1 MKLKKKIL
9 SLILAIFMFAPCMFM
24 LTACGGGGNGHTH
37 EWSATYTYDSS
48 QHWKKCTGCDETTEK
63 EDHTFNVDT
72 CTVCG
77 YVDDNRTP
85 AQKGVMSNYF
95 SGVKATYTKENIVD
109 SNGTTKEF
117 KKFVDRQIDVLAQD
131 LQKRLDYVYGE
142 YRLNPLNLNHWGES
156 YDLSD
161 PYSTRGYVYRDMKNP
176 ADYYARTDSTNIL
189 AQLSNAEINKIFFD
203 TDDPVTLTEVNI
215 DDLSDYQRSL
225 LIIETEDNY
234 LADVS
239 ALNLIGASSGQNMR
253 LSKTAGLVEDT
264 DKVWK
269 VSQLTTEET
278 KNNLKLMIA
287 QILTNDAGSDYDA
300 LISKIDKLG
309 FDSTFKDK
317 LIDVINENIIGSDRI
332 AEDDKYYKE
341 LVDNY
346 DGVINDETIG
356 LMRNN
361 TKLFDSDTGDKKYT
375 TSNSPR
381 LYKGYNKLVPVIV
394 KSALDNKF
402 NNTQVSLYPEFSKK
416 AVNYTSN
423 ANGFSEAHDY
433 NTITLLAK
441 ANTPYTKLVLKIQG
455 SDITESVTLE
465 YQVVVNGEAVGI
477 KQNITLTNDSQ
488 ELEIS
493 IAKTGTFGDFDGTT
507 DVDTNNKI
515 FENVQV
521 DDKNTNN
528 YITIEFTNASG
539 VKFVVTF
546 DGYYNK

>member
-1 MKLKKKIL
+1 MKKSKLL
-9 SLILAIFMFAPCMFM
+9 VMGLALIMGTSVFALAG
-24 LTACGGGGNGHTH
+24 CGGGGEGG
-37 EWSATYTYDSS
+37 SS
-48 QHWKKCTGCDETTEK
+48 GGGSETPPDPGPGPGPIVEQPKKE
-63 EDHTFNVDT
+63 
-72 CTVCG
+72 
-77 YVDDNRTP
+77 
-85 AQKGVMSNYF
+85 AMSKYF

-131 LQKRLDYVYGE
+131 LLKRLDYVYGE

-309 FDSTFKDK
+309 FDSTFNDK
-317 LIDVINENIIGSDRI
+317 LIDVVNENIIGSDRI

-402 NNTQVSLYPEFSKK
+402 YGTNISLYPTFS
-416 AVNYTSN
+416 NI
-423 ANGFSEAHDY
+423 AHDY
-433 NTITLLAK
+433 SADATGFKDAHDYSDVTLLAK
-441 ANTPYTKLVLKIQG
+441 ANTLYTKLVVKIKG
-455 SDITESVTLE
+455 SDLSSSEASLE
-465 YQVVVNGEAVGI
+465 YQ
-477 KQNITLTNDSQ
+477 
-488 ELEIS
+488 LEING
-493 IAKTGTFGDFDGTT
+493 KPVGTKKEIKLSDTEKEFTLDISGYGTSFGEYKGNTEK
-507 DVDTNNKI
+507 DVNTKI
-515 FENVQV
+515 FEKTTIS
-521 DDKNTNN
+521 DSTTETN
-528 YITIEFTNASG
+528 YIKFNFTNSNGA
-539 VKFVVTF
+539 KFTITF
-546 DGYYNK
+546 DGYYDKNAQ

>member
-131 LQKRLDYVYGE
+131 LLKRLDYVYGE

-225 LIIETEDNY
+225 LIIETPNNY
-234 LADVS
+234 LAYNG
-239 ALNLIGASSGQNMR
+239 ALNLIGASLGKNMQLTE
-253 LSKTAGLVEDT
+253 LSLLDDT
-264 DKVWK
+264 TNNDKVWK

-278 KNNLKLMIA
+278 TNNLKLIIA

-309 FDSTFKDK
+309 FDSTFKEK

-346 DGVINDETIG
+346 SGIINSEAILAMMD
-356 LMRNN
+356 N
-361 TKLFDSDTGDKKYT
+361 KKYT

-423 ANGFSEAHDY
+423 ANGFSEAHVY
-433 NTITLLAK
+433 ETMTLLPK
-441 ANTPYTKLVLKIQG
+441 ENTPYTKLVLKIQG

-465 YQVVVNGEAVGI
+465 YQVVVNGEAVGT

-493 IAKTGTFGDFDGTT
+493 IAKTGTFGNFDGTT